1 MVLSGVSFQSAYL
14 VSRFRFSHAIGQIGT
29 GAGLSWQE
37 TKLTSLSLP
46 PTMPHTLCL
55 PTARSTHGRSGCR
68 CDGLGRHSTNKH
80 RFEDLSYC
88 AATLT
93 LSSLALAELLVFYAG
108 RHTDMAVAVP
118 QTILR

>member
-1 MVLSGVSFQSAYL
+1 VVLSGVSFQSAYL

-55 PTARSTHGRSGCR
+55 SPCLADETVSRLQWYGLLSMDTAPSNPVAYRTLNAWSL
-68 CDGLGRHSTNKH
+68 GL
-80 RFEDLSYC
+80 
-88 AATLT
+88 
-93 LSSLALAELLVFYAG
+93 
-108 RHTDMAVAVP
+108 
-118 QTILR
+118 